1 MFLILGEMKKKKF
14 VQKLQLVV
22 KSCEDL
28 LKWWEALEAQFLV
41 VGYLVCQTLGIMES

>member
-1 MFLILGEMKKKKF
+1 MFLILGEMKKKI
-14 VQKLQLVV
+14 VQKLQSVV

-41 VGYLVCQTLGIMES
+41 VGYLVCQILGIMDN